1 MTAPCAGVE
10 SGDGSRMAIIFLKAH
25 RMNRSSCRKSIA
37 KHRTS
42 VLRGLQRFVVAI
54 LTLSLP
60 SVASA
65 GSSPFKFGY
74 IPLDQAVFDQQPK
87 VPRYR
92 AFLPVSVDLS
102 KHFPTP
108 GMQSAESCTGWAV
121 GYAARSY
128 YAATLEKRNV
138 RRSQNVPSPS
148 YIYNAIRDPKNCASG
163 SLILDALSL
172 LAKGSLSA
180 QEFPSD
186 LECRIPTKAERGRA
200 LDFRI
205 KRWLAVDPR
214 QIDDVKG
221 QLALG
226 NPVIFGIYVGES
238 FERLKGKNVY
248 RGEDKTTLAHA
259 MTVVGYDDQRQ
270 ALKIINSWGT
280 LWGDNGFGWIDY
292 ETFKKS
298 SGEAYIIEVEDK
310 LATQSEEVDV
320 VVPKPT
326 VKPQPSSPQEVVI
339 AVPEIDNEQETAPD
353 KIGDKDVIIPPV
365 IERPVT
371 DADCSFVYS
380 DNRSERTRLT
390 GFVGT
395 ERELQRL
402 RQQWSGYAEDFDV
415 EVRPWPQCE
424 VLLTLASV
432 LGEKDA
438 PLLATKGGKKSFLEG
453 EEMVFELTTPT
464 SPSYVYVSYVQAD
477 GSVVTLMQPEQNLT
491 PAKRVEKVIFGD
503 GRGGSRRFTAA
514 PPFGTEMVLAVASAS
529 PLFEGSLP
537 YVQSE
542 REFLSAL
549 RRAILF
555 KSDQSKGDRRVSA
568 AFLGIETEAKK

>member
-1 MTAPCAGVE
+1 
-10 SGDGSRMAIIFLKAH
+10 MAIMKLKAH
-25 RMNRSSCRKSIA
+25 RMNRSNFTKPIT
-37 KHRTS
+37 KHWPS
-42 VLRGLQRFVVAI
+42 ALWVLRGVVVAVLI
-54 LTLSLP
+54 LSIP
-60 SVASA
+60 SWAYA

-74 IPLDQAVFDQQPK
+74 IPLDRATFDQQPK
-87 VPRYR
+87 VSRYR

-138 RRSQNVPSPS
+138 RRLENVPSPS

-186 LECRIPTKAERGRA
+186 LECRIPTRAERERA
-200 LDFRI
+200 SDFRV
-205 KRWLAVDPR
+205 KRWLAVDPQ

-221 QLALG
+221 QLARG
-226 NPVIFGIYVGES
+226 NPVIFGIYVGEN

-259 MTVVGYDDQRQ
+259 MTALGYDDQRQ
-270 ALKIINSWGT
+270 AFKVINSWGT

-298 SGEAYIIEVEDK
+298 SGEAYIIEVEDRR
-310 LATQSEEVDV
+310 AIQPEEVAV

-326 VKPQPSSPQEVVI
+326 VRPQPSSPQEVVI
-339 AVPEIDNEQETAPD
+339 AVPEIENEPGPVP
-353 KIGDKDVIIPPV
+353 KIIDDKDVVIPPA

-371 DADCSFVYS
+371 DSDCSFVYS
-380 DNRSERTRLT
+380 DNSSDRTRLT

-395 ERELQRL
+395 ERDLLNL

-415 EVRPWPQCE
+415 EVKPWPQCE

-432 LGEKDA
+432 LDEEDR
-438 PLLATKGGKKSFLEG
+438 PHLSTKEGKEVFTEG
-453 EEMVFELTTPT
+453 EEMVFELIAPT

-477 GSVVTLMQPEQNLT
+477 GNVVTLMQPEQDLA
-491 PAKRVEKVIFGD
+491 PSKRDDRVVFGD
-503 GRGGSRRFTAA
+503 GRGGSHRFTAA
-514 PPFGTEMVLAVASAS
+514 PPFGTEMVLAIASAS
-529 PLFEGSLP
+529 PLFEGLLP
-537 YVQSE
+537 KVQTE
-542 REFLSAL
+542 REFLSTL

-555 KSDQSKGDRRVSA
+555 KSDESKGERRLSA
-568 AFLGIETEAKK
+568 AFLGIATEAKK

>member
-1 MTAPCAGVE
+1 
-10 SGDGSRMAIIFLKAH
+10 MAIMTSKVH
-25 RMNRSSCRKSIA
+25 RMNQSGCRKLIT
-37 KHRTS
+37 KHRPSTLR
-42 VLRGLQRFVVAI
+42 VLRRVMFAI
-54 LTLSLP
+54 LALCIP
-60 SVASA
+60 GSA
-65 GSSPFKFGY
+65 HADSSRFKFGY
-74 IPLDQAVFDQQPK
+74 IPLDRAAFDQQPK

-108 GMQSAESCTGWAV
+108 GMQGAESCTGWAV

-128 YAATLEKRNV
+128 YAATLERRNV

-180 QEFPSD
+180 KEFPSD
-186 LECRIPTKAERGRA
+186 LECRIPTKAERERA
-200 LDFRI
+200 SDFRV

-221 QLALG
+221 QLARG

-238 FERLKGKNVY
+238 FERLKGKKVY

-259 MTVVGYDDQRQ
+259 MTIVGYDDQQQ
-270 ALKIINSWGT
+270 AFKIINSWGT
-280 LWGDNGFGWIDY
+280 IWGDNGFGWIDY
-292 ETFKKS
+292 ETFKKG

-310 LATQSEEVDV
+310 RATQPEEIDV
-320 VVPKPT
+320 GVPKPT
-326 VKPQPSSPQEVVI
+326 VKPQPSPPQEVVI
-339 AVPEIDNEQETAPD
+339 AVPEIENEPDPAPSIIDD
-353 KIGDKDVIIPPV
+353 KHVIIPPV

-371 DADCSFVYS
+371 DSDCSFVYS
-380 DNRSERTRLT
+380 DNSSDRTRLT

-402 RQQWSGYAEDFDV
+402 RQQWSGYSEDFDV

-432 LGEKDA
+432 LGEKDG
-438 PLLATKGGKKSFLEG
+438 PRLSTKDGKASFTEG
-453 EEMVFELTTPT
+453 EEMVFELIAPT

-477 GSVVTLMQPEQNLT
+477 GRVVTLMQPEQDLA
-491 PAKRVEKVIFGD
+491 PAKRGERVVFGD
-503 GRGGSRRFTAA
+503 GRGGSHRFTAA
-514 PPFGTEMVLAVASAS
+514 PPFGTEMVLAVSSAS
-529 PLFEGSLP
+529 PLFEGLLP
-537 YVQSE
+537 KVQTE

-555 KSDQSKGDRRVSA
+555 KSDQSRGDRRLSA